1 MEAVIFSPNGE
12 WLASATNN
20 KTVLL
25 WQWPAEQC
33 AADWSASDCQPERL
47 GIPLTGH
54 QAAVTNVVFLS
65 DIALVSSDANG
76 QLIEWNLGK
85 EYWYKRACNIVNRSF
100 NDSEYGQYIA
110 GKINTTL
117 LDTVNWFSDHFGG
130 GMNEEPPSCISDSL
144 P

>member
-1 MEAVIFSPNGE
+1 MEAVTFSPDGE

-33 AADWSASDCQPERL
+33 AADWSAKDCQPERL

-54 QAAVTNVVFLS
+54 QSAVNNVVFLS
-65 DIALVSSDANG
+65 DTALVSSDANG
-76 QLIEWNLGK
+76 QLIEWNLDK

-100 NDSEYGQYIA
+100 TIRIWTVYCRENQHHIIGYRQLVLRPLRQR
-110 GKINTTL
+110 INSGSAHL
-117 LDTVNWFSDHFGG
+117 H
-130 GMNEEPPSCISDSL
+130 
-144 P
+144 